1 MVLSDTCFLG
11 QFEQCFHLL
20 SVDSL
25 HFTVKVAERQHSEK
39 EPPNTLMVISVCLF
53 GILVI
58 SILVFGA
65 GVLVP
70 I

>member
-1 MVLSDTCFLG
+1 M
-11 QFEQCFHLL
+11 

-25 HFTVKVAERQHSEK
+25 YFTVKVTERQHTEK

-53 GILVI
+53 AIIVI
-58 SILVFGA
+58 SILVFRA

-70 I
+70 V